1 MLFKDEMSYAKNIVF
16 NICGPMDFSDIKMEH
31 PPILWAQK
39 SIQMSNIF
47 ISKSPL
53 LCGEVLQTFN
63 SFI

>member
-1 MLFKDEMSYAKNIVF
+1 MLFKDEMSYTKNIVF
-16 NICGPMDFSDIKMEH
+16 NIRGPMDFSDIKMKH

-39 SIQMSNIF
+39 SIQVSNIF
-47 ISKSPL
+47 VSESPL